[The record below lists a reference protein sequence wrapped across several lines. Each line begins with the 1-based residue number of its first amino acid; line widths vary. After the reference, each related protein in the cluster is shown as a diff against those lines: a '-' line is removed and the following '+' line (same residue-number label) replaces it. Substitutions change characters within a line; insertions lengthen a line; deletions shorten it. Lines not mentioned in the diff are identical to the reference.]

1 METQRMAMKIVLLT
15 LLSLIGIKMKKNGKR
30 FLLTIPPKYD
40 KLLLQ
45 PTKEHN
51 VDFPIP
57 ATVTQMPESNATFV
71 KEMVEAGEL
80 KPLYDPKATIVVRKG
95 YYYGTPSDA
104 KYDLENADDISRA
117 FWRVDALQST
127 NNSNSKAQ
135 DKLKD
140 YLVEN
145 FDEIGEE
152 HANAIANIFG
162 MDLSKEVEVEF
173 NVTIKATVSMPI
185 NEDVSDLSIYDFN
198 VTIESNES
206 NYEIL
211 DFDADID
218 SIDERY

>member
-1 METQRMAMKIVLLT
+1 M
-15 LLSLIGIKMKKNGKR
+15 KNGKR
-30 FLLTIPPKYD
+30 LLLTIPPKYD

-71 KEMVEAGEL
+71 KELVEAGEL

-104 KYDLENADDISRA
+104 KYDLENAEDISRA

-127 NNSNSKAQ
+127 NNSNSKAH

-152 HANAIANIFG
+152 HATEIANIFG
-162 MDLSKEVEVEF
+162 MDLSKEIEVEF
-173 NVTIKATVSMPI
+173 NVTIKATISIPV
-185 NEDVSDLSIYDFN
+185 NEDVSDLSVYDFD
-198 VTIESNES
+198 IEISSNES
-206 NYEIL
+206 KYEIL
-211 DFDADID
+211 ESDADID

>member
-1 METQRMAMKIVLLT
+1 MKNGRKLLLT
-15 LLSLIGIKMKKNGKR
+15 L
-30 FLLTIPPKYD
+30 PPKYD

-45 PTKEHN
+45 PTKEKN

-71 KEMVEAGEL
+71 KELVEAGDL
-80 KPLYDPKATIVVRKG
+80 QPLYDPKATIVVRKG

-127 NNSNSKAQ
+127 NNSNSRAH

-152 HANAIANIFG
+152 HATEIANIFG
-162 MDLSKEVEVEF
+162 MDLSKTVDVEF
-173 NVTIKATVSMPI
+173 NVTIKATISIPV
-185 NEDVSDLSIYDFN
+185 NEDVSDLSVYDFD
-198 VTIESNES
+198 VEICSNES
-206 NYEIL
+206 RYEV
-211 DFDADID
+211 DEYDADID

>member
-1 METQRMAMKIVLLT
+1 MMKNGRKLLLT
-15 LLSLIGIKMKKNGKR
+15 L
-30 FLLTIPPKYD
+30 PPKYD

-45 PTKEHN
+45 PTKEKN

-71 KEMVEAGEL
+71 KEMVEAGDL
-80 KPLYDPKATIVVRKG
+80 QPLYDPKATIVVRKG

-127 NNSNSKAQ
+127 NNSNSRAQ

-152 HANAIANIFG
+152 HATEIANIFG
-162 MDLSKEVEVEF
+162 MDLSKTVDVEF
-173 NVTIKATVSMPI
+173 NVTIKATISIPV
-185 NEDVSDLSIYDFN
+185 NEDVSDLSVYDFD
-198 VTIESNES
+198 VEICSNES
-206 NYEIL
+206 RYEV
-211 DFDADID
+211 DEYDADID

>member
-1 METQRMAMKIVLLT
+1 
-15 LLSLIGIKMKKNGKR
+15 
-30 FLLTIPPKYD
+30 
-40 KLLLQ
+40 
-45 PTKEHN
+45 
-51 VDFPIP
+51 VDYPIP
-57 ATVTQMPESNATFV
+57 ASVTPMPESNATFV
-71 KEMVEAGEL
+71 KELVEAGEL

-95 YYYGTPSDA
+95 YYYGTPSDS
-104 KYDLENADDISRA
+104 KFELENADDISRA
-117 FWRVDALQST
+117 FWRVDALTST

-173 NVTIKATVSMPI
+173 NVTIKATVSMPV
-185 NEDVSDLSIYDFN
+185 NEDVSDLSIYDFDI
-198 VTIESNES
+198 TIESNES
-206 NYEIL
+206 KYEIL
-211 DFDADID
+211 DSDADID

>member
-1 METQRMAMKIVLLT
+1 
-15 LLSLIGIKMKKNGKR
+15 MKKNGRKL
-30 FLLTIPPKYD
+30 LLTLPPKYD

-45 PTKEHN
+45 PTKEKN

-71 KEMVEAGEL
+71 KEMVEAGDL
-80 KPLYDPKATIVVRKG
+80 QPLYDPKATIVVRKG

-127 NNSNSKAQ
+127 NNSNSRAH

-152 HANAIANIFG
+152 HATEIANIFG
-162 MDLSKEVEVEF
+162 MDLSKTVDVEF
-173 NVTIKATVSMPI
+173 NVTIKATISIPV
-185 NEDVSDLSIYDFN
+185 NEDVSDLSVYDFD
-198 VTIESNES
+198 VEICSNES
-206 NYEIL
+206 RYEV
-211 DFDADID
+211 DEYDADID

>member
-1 METQRMAMKIVLLT
+1 MKNGRKLLLT
-15 LLSLIGIKMKKNGKR
+15 L
-30 FLLTIPPKYD
+30 PPKYD

-45 PTKEHN
+45 PTKEKN

-71 KEMVEAGEL
+71 KELVEAGDL
-80 KPLYDPKATIVVRKG
+80 QPLYDPKATIVVRKG

-104 KYDLENADDISRA
+104 KYDLENADDISRT

-127 NNSNSKAQ
+127 NNSNSRAQ

-152 HANAIANIFG
+152 HATEIANIFG
-162 MDLSKEVEVEF
+162 MDLSKTVDVEF
-173 NVTIKATVSMPI
+173 NVTIKATISIPV
-185 NEDVSDLSIYDFN
+185 NEDVSDLSVYDFD
-198 VTIESNES
+198 IEISSNES
-206 NYEIL
+206 KYEIQES
-211 DFDADID
+211 DADID